1 MNFEGVMIVMKKQI
15 TAIILTLSLLLFSG
29 CSSNKSDNESTEKS
43 AFPWDVIQKLPKSYM
58 IDPDYVLDN
67 AYSSMEEYKNE
78 VFVQGQTSGS
88 LVLYECVDCTPY
100 ITIRRDGESLY
111 VEGKTVVKFKITSV
125 LESFNG
131 HKISKGQS
139 IESTQ
144 AYYIMPK
151 NDQDIIKMLESFGAK
166 IEKDS
171 DGNPID
177 AKISDGDYVL
187 QYDETVEYELI
198 IHYSDVLCEVGQQ
211 RKGFI
216 EGTDGQYIFSYASLD

>member
-1 MNFEGVMIVMKKQI
+1 MKKQI
-15 TAIILTLSLLLFSG
+15 TAIILTLALLLFSG

-78 VFVQGQTSGS
+78 VFVQRQTPGS
-88 LVLYECVDCTPY
+88 LVLYECVDYTPY
-100 ITIRRDGESLY
+100 ITIRHDGESLY
-111 VEGKTVVKFKITSV
+111 IEGKTVVKCKITSV

-131 HKISKGQS
+131 HEISKGQYV
-139 IESTQ
+139 ELTQ
-144 AYYIMPK
+144 GYYIMPK
-151 NDQDIIKMLESFGAK
+151 NDQDLIKMLESFGAK

-187 QYDETVEYELI
+187 QYDENVEYELM
-198 IHYSDVLCEVGQQ
+198 IHYSDVLMEVGQQ
-211 RKGFI
+211 YKGFI
-216 EGTDGQYIFSYASLD
+216 TGSDDQYFISYASPD

>member
-1 MNFEGVMIVMKKQI
+1 MKKQI
-15 TAIILTLSLLLFSG
+15 TAITLTFALLFSVLLFSG

-100 ITIRRDGESLY
+100 ITIRHDGESLY

-131 HKISKGQS
+131 HKISKERKLS
-139 IESTQ
+139 
-144 AYYIMPK
+144 
-151 NDQDIIKMLESFGAK
+151 
-166 IEKDS
+166 S
-171 DGNPID
+171 DL
-177 AKISDGDYVL
+177 IS
-187 QYDETVEYELI
+187 
-198 IHYSDVLCEVGQQ
+198 
-211 RKGFI
+211 
-216 EGTDGQYIFSYASLD
+216 